1 MISADDF
8 EKSDLAQRRSGR
20 NSLSLADKTG
30 PRGAASLRFEKDVGE
45 ILEHRLRLR
54 DQKVVEKQSSSEMKA
69 CTVCSNLFA
78 SDSH

>member
-20 NSLSLADKTG
+20 NSLSHADKTG
-30 PRGAASLRFEKDVGE
+30 ARESLRFEKDVGE